1 MINGLLTNTAKSV
14 IDIIP
19 DKKLQDALTQAF
31 EEAADSVRKC
41 ENFFQ
46 LIPTQRWSDKFLA
59 TFFSTWK
66 ATHLKMLAI
75 YGLSCRLQRLA
86 LAADV
91 QAREELMLSSAYN
104 AETSYEDLGLD
115 YEGVT
120 HTQLYEDLASSFLG
134 NYPWQLEEY
143 CLPKA
148 QEFKNW
154 IYRNMVVGDIT
165 TGLLTNMFSEIY
177 NHAEYTTALA
187 SFSQYVDAHC
197 NFSAQKKEN
206 ALTYIHAHVV
216 DETEINHFLVVVKAL
231 DAYNQ
236 ATNKHIDYEQAK
248 ALFKSY
254 LTRLGLVMEELTVA
268 MEQEINESNRLLCVS

>member
-1 MINGLLTNTAKSV
+1 MMPNLLTKTARSV
-14 IDIIP
+14 IEIIP
-19 DKKLQDALTQAF
+19 DQQLQDALTQAF
-31 EEAADSVRKC
+31 EESSKSVRKC
-41 ENFFQ
+41 ENFFEQ
-46 LIPTQRWSDKFLA
+46 LPSQRWSDKFLA
-59 TFFSTWK
+59 TFFGTWK

-91 QAREELMLSSAYN
+91 PAREELLLSSAYN
-104 AETSYEDLGLD
+104 AETSHEDLGLD

-143 CLPKA
+143 CLPQA
-148 QEFKNW
+148 REFKNW

-197 NFSAQKKEN
+197 NFSVEKKEK
-206 ALTYIHAHVV
+206 ALIYINAHVA
-216 DETEINHFLVVVKAL
+216 DETEVNHFLVVVKAL
-231 DAYNQ
+231 DAYNK
-236 ATNKHIDYEQAK
+236 ATNSQLDYQQAK

-254 LTRLGLVMEELTVA
+254 LSRLGLVMEELTLA
-268 MEQEINESNRLLCVS
+268 MQQEINESKNLLCVS